1 MSKIVEI
8 QTLAYSR
15 DNAKDIL
22 TRLFSENLIS
32 DARISDVDIAV
43 KKTYDEGGISI
54 LKRCELTMRTKE
66 EAVERVIELSNK
78 INQILDSEVT
88 VTPLAQTSEKYAAYV
103 ENHVTDKLS

>member
-1 MSKIVEI
+1 M
-8 QTLAYSR
+8 
-15 DNAKDIL
+15 
-22 TRLFSENLIS
+22 
-32 DARISDVDIAV
+32 DIAV

-66 EAVERVIELSNK
+66 EAVARVIELSNK

>member
-22 TRLFSENLIS
+22 IRLFSENLIS

-66 EAVERVIELSNK
+66 EAVARVIELSNK

>member
-66 EAVERVIELSNK
+66 EGSRTRNRALK
-78 INQILDSEVT
+78 QNQSDSG
-88 VTPLAQTSEKYAAYV
+88 L
-103 ENHVTDKLS
+103 

>member
-15 DNAKDIL
+15 GNAKDIL

-43 KKTYDEGGISI
+43 KKMYDEGGISI

-66 EAVERVIELSNK
+66 EAVTRVIELSNK